1 MLYITCCSVLVAR
14 ANGWLANNPGFKV
27 RSCESLELKLGAHGV
42 NPEQSVYME
51 SSSMANYY
59 IRALRYVGSQLHI
72 LYKLYFILDLD
83 NPISDGGLGVRWVG
97 VGMWRIQKSR
107 NGGGVIA
114 GAAGTC
120 ACRRHAPARG
130 GMLPLNILKSR
141 ASFHAI

>member
-1 MLYITCCSVLVAR
+1 MLYITCCSVLVSR

-27 RSCESLELKLGAHGV
+27 RSCESLELKLGGHGV

-107 NGGGVIA
+107 NGGGA
-114 GAAGTC
+114 
-120 ACRRHAPARG
+120 
-130 GMLPLNILKSR
+130 
-141 ASFHAI
+141 